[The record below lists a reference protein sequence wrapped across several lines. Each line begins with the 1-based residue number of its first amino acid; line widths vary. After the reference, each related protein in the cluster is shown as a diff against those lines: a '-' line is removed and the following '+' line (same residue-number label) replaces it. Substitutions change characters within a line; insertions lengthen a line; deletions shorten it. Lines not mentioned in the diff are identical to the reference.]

1 MKVYSSIYPKR
12 KAYSAICLKKKTYT
26 HQKQHT
32 HILDRFRSLEIN
44 KKILLIIGSIV
55 SFAKKYSAFILIV
68 LLLLAYQTFGWLGF
82 WVVFGIEIIFSFIII
97 YTYRDTIKM
106 MYYNLETKILLKPVM
121 ALVKKAESLPAF
133 SEPTVSDDNTKSDVE
148 HYAKVFD
155 KIAAVLSKVEAQEFF
170 PGIVGN
176 SRIMREIFA
185 QVMKVAPTDS
195 TVLIMGESG
204 TGKELVA
211 SGVYEHSLR
220 RGKPFVKI
228 NCVAIPESLLESELF
243 GYEKGAFTGA
253 TSQKIGKFEVANGGT
268 LFLDEIGD
276 MTLATQAKILRVLQ
290 EKEFERVGGTVTIK
304 VDVRF
309 VIATN
314 KNLAEMVKQGLFRE
328 DLYYRINVFSIYLPP
343 LRERKEDIPQ
353 LTEYFLDKRHK
364 PIKLSAEATQMIAGY
379 SWPGNVRE
387 LMNTIE
393 RAVVLTDTGLIEPG
407 NLPANIAGVR
417 KDHIFQGPD
426 SPDSLTID
434 KRLDEIEK
442 GLIIEALTRA
452 GGVQVKAAELLG
464 INQRSLWHRI
474 KKYNIDTESFKKL
487 QKM

>member
-1 MKVYSSIYPKR
+1 MKKKYIQVSLYILIPFTF
-12 KAYSAICLKKKTYT
+12 SAISILWVILTDNFVQYYVKT
-26 HQKQHT
+26 
-32 HILDRFRSLEIN
+32 LRSHAWSFVMWVMTVFLLTYLIG
-44 KKILLIIGSIV
+44 LLI
-55 SFAKKYSAFILIV
+55 
-68 LLLLAYQTFGWLGF
+68 T
-82 WVVFGIEIIFSFIII
+82 
-97 YTYRDTIKM
+97 R
-106 MYYNLETKILLKPVM
+106 ILLKPVM
-121 ALVKKAESLPAF
+121 ALVRKAEKLPAF
-133 SEPTVSDDNTKSDVE
+133 AKQADSDEKAKDEVE
-148 HYAKVFD
+148 RYARVFD
-155 KIAAVLSKVEAQEFF
+155 RIATVLSKVEAQELF
-170 PGIVGN
+170 PGIVGQ

-211 SGVYEHSLR
+211 SGIYEHSMR

-243 GYEKGAFTGA
+243 GHEKGAFTGA

-290 EKEFERVGGTVTIK
+290 EKEFERVGGTATIK

-353 LTEYFLDKRHK
+353 LIEYILDKKHK
-364 PIKLSAEATQMIAGY
+364 PIKLSHEATQMIAGY

-393 RAVVLTDTGLIEPG
+393 RAVVLTETGLIEPA
-407 NLPANIAGVR
+407 NLPANVTSLME
-417 KDHIFQGPD
+417 DHIFQT
-426 SPDSLTID
+426 SQTPDSLTID
-434 KRLDEIEK
+434 KRLEEIEK
-442 GLIIEALTRA
+442 GLIIEALTRT

-474 KKYNIDTESFKKL
+474 RKYGIDTESFKKL

>member
-1 MKVYSSIYPKR
+1 MKKKYIQVSLYILIPFTF
-12 KAYSAICLKKKTYT
+12 SAISLLWVIMTDNFVQYYVKTVRNQT
-26 HQKQHT
+26 WSF
-32 HILDRFRSLEIN
+32 ILWVMTVFLLTYLIG
-44 KKILLIIGSIV
+44 LLI
-55 SFAKKYSAFILIV
+55 
-68 LLLLAYQTFGWLGF
+68 T
-82 WVVFGIEIIFSFIII
+82 
-97 YTYRDTIKM
+97 R
-106 MYYNLETKILLKPVM
+106 ILLKPVM
-121 ALVKKAESLPAF
+121 TLVKKAESLPAF
-133 SEPTVSDDNTKSDVE
+133 SEQADSEHEAKGDVE

-155 KIAAVLSKVEAQEFF
+155 QIATVLSKVEAQEFF
-170 PGIVGN
+170 PGIVGQ

-243 GYEKGAFTGA
+243 GHEKGAFTGA

-290 EKEFERVGGTVTIK
+290 EKEFERVGGTATIK

-309 VIATN
+309 IIATN

-328 DLYYRINVFSIYLPP
+328 DLYYRINVFSIYMPP

-353 LTEYFLDKRHK
+353 LIEYFLDKRHK
-364 PIKLSAEATQMIAGY
+364 PIKLSVEAVQMIAGY

-407 NLPANIAGVR
+407 NLPANVTGFMR
-417 KDHIFQGPD
+417 DHGIHSQD

-442 GLIIEALTRA
+442 GLIIEALTRT

-474 KKYNIDTESFKKL
+474 KKYNIDTESLKKL

>member
-1 MKVYSSIYPKR
+1 M
-12 KAYSAICLKKKTYT
+12 KKKYIQVSLYILIPFTFSALSLLWVIMTDNIVQYYVKTVHNRTWSFIMWVMTVFILTYL
-26 HQKQHT
+26 
-32 HILDRFRSLEIN
+32 IG
-44 KKILLIIGSIV
+44 LLI
-55 SFAKKYSAFILIV
+55 
-68 LLLLAYQTFGWLGF
+68 T
-82 WVVFGIEIIFSFIII
+82 
-97 YTYRDTIKM
+97 R
-106 MYYNLETKILLKPVM
+106 ILLKPVM

-133 SEPTVSDDNTKSDVE
+133 PTQANGDIKAKDEVE
-148 HYAKVFD
+148 HYTRVFD
-155 KIAAVLSKVEAQEFF
+155 QIATVLSRVEAEELF
-170 PGIVGN
+170 PGIVGH
-176 SRIMREIFA
+176 SRIMREIFG

-204 TGKELVA
+204 TGKELIA
-211 SGVYEHSLR
+211 TGVYEHSLR

-243 GYEKGAFTGA
+243 GHEKGAFTGA
-253 TSQKIGKFEVANGGT
+253 VSQKIGKFEVANGGT

-276 MTLATQAKILRVLQ
+276 MTLATQAKILRVIQ
-290 EKEFERVGGTVTIK
+290 EKELERVGGTATIK

-309 VIATN
+309 IIATN

-328 DLYYRINVFSIYLPP
+328 DLYYRINVFSVFLPP

-353 LTEYFLDKRHK
+353 LIEYFLDKRHK
-364 PIKLSAEATQMIAGY
+364 PIKLSAEATQIIAGY

-393 RAVVLTDTGLIEPG
+393 RATVLTETGLIEPG
-407 NLPANIAGVR
+407 NLPANVTGFM
-417 KDHIFQGPD
+417 KDRIFQDQD

-442 GLIIEALTRA
+442 GLIIEALTRS

-487 QKM
+487 QRM